1 LKQYRVIGNSRDREA
16 AIGAV
21 SELSVRTDVMCV
33 CRLGQRTGLQG
44 NVPELKETVPGINGA
59 IDARFEATAEQGV
72 GRAMEEP
79 RSGRMAQTGT

>member
-21 SELSVRTDVMCV
+21 SELSVHTDLMCV
-33 CRLGQRTGLQG
+33 CRLTQRTGLRG

-59 IDARFEATAEQGV
+59 IDARFEATAEKGV